1 MKSVLRNEPVA
12 VLDACALI
20 AFLNNEDGAGV
31 VAEALQEV
39 PLVKMAAVNVL
50 EVAYDAVRQTGQK
63 DAAGEIL
70 RNVAALGLNIDS
82 TLSDEMIQ
90 RAAVFKTSFRL
101 SLADSIALALAA
113 VHGAPLLTSDRR
125 DFSPIHEAKAAR
137 IIFIR

>member
-31 VAEALQEV
+31 VADALQEV

-63 DAAGEIL
+63 EAVDGGWLLAVGRWFYLHTFKLSHLVWVAGCWL
-70 RNVAALGLNIDS
+70 LV
-82 TLSDEMIQ
+82 
-90 RAAVFKTSFRL
+90 RASSYQL
-101 SLADSIALALAA
+101 
-113 VHGAPLLTSDRR
+113 
-125 DFSPIHEAKAAR
+125 PITNHQ
-137 IIFIR
+137 